1 MINLFQNGFFILL
14 LNAGLWD
21 FFDQTLFQNNILLTG
36 DNDGAAKIIAAEAN
50 VGRYFA
56 NLLPEDKLSAI
67 QKLQNEGYTV
77 AMVGDRIKMMP
88 SSCNCKFRHCNE
100 WCGYYY
106 TEWLINLM
114 SVVMYEDVTGYFGPD
129 TIFLQMSIILL

>member
-1 MINLFQNGFFILL
+1 M
-14 LNAGLWD
+14 WD

-36 DNDGAAKIIAAEAN
+36 DNDGAAKIIAAEVN

-77 AMVGDRIKMMP
+77 AMVGDRIK
-88 SSCNCKFRHCNE
+88 
-100 WCGYYY
+100 
-106 TEWLINLM
+106 
-114 SVVMYEDVTGYFGPD
+114 
-129 TIFLQMSIILL
+129 